1 MKYAIFKTFLVSQVF
16 FTVINMD
23 KILINY
29 IPSRKKSKQRGEA
42 EMVPVLSAVVVAGVM
57 YYISTVFING
67 FGF

>member
-1 MKYAIFKTFLVSQVF
+1 MKYAIFKKFLVSQVF